1 MIVDQMEEEGILM
14 NAVLQTITNTIIN
27 YDINIVEPPEG
38 TRDMFAYTG
47 YKLLKALKS
56 IHPDLE
62 KTILD
67 WAISIGTGRA
77 SFFLL
82 FIGFIAFETRL
93 EYIDNPRATKIL
105 GTIEAIFVGFMFV
118 LFAIY
123 AAYNNGVLPK

>member
-1 MIVDQMEEEGILM
+1 MK
-14 NAVLQTITNTIIN
+14 AVLQTITNNIIS
-27 YDINIVEPPEG
+27 YDINIVDNPEG

-47 YKLLKALKS
+47 YKLLKTLKS

-62 KTILD
+62 KTILE

-82 FIGFIAFETRL
+82 FIGFMMFEARL

-105 GTIEAIFVGFMFV
+105 ETIELIFGGFMIV
-118 LFAIY
+118 LFTIY
-123 AAYNNGVLPK
+123 TAYNNGVLPK